1 MPNKIFR
8 YSGIIVAFFLLIC
21 IRFFEDKLFYD
32 PFLEF
37 FKSDYQNKPLP
48 NFEGFKLIINIF
60 FRYFLNAL
68 LSVLIVYLL
77 FKNTIHVKVAS
88 ILYVFL
94 FVVFIA
100 ILSYILF
107 LSQKQDYLMLFYIRR
122 FLIQPI
128 LLLLLVPAFY
138 FQKKAEK

>member
-107 LSQKQDYLMLFYIRR
+107 LSQKQDYLMLFYI
-122 FLIQPI
+122 LC
-128 LLLLLVPAFY
+128 
-138 FQKKAEK
+138 